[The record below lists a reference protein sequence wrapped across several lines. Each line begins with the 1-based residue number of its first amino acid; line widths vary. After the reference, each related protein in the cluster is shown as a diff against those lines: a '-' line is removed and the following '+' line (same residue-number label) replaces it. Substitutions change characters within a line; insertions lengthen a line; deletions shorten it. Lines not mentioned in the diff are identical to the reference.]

1 MTGVEGICPQLEN
14 LWGGE
19 DCWGE
24 GAPTETRWRQ
34 VLASN
39 CSMAGEM
46 RRSWE
51 KIQLEARQ
59 TSDWLQE
66 PMPEVITTPLVGL
79 GEGSTSGKTRGR
91 VVEAIE
97 CSRAK
102 VLAKA
107 LELVRPKSTRAAWA
121 WKQRDKV
128 SSAWLLACPGTD
140 TKLSSK
146 EFTEAA
152 ASNLCLHSPACA
164 SRVGEIVKGRV
175 NIDPYG
181 DNIQATCLRGD
192 HWRTRHNWLVQFIH
206 RACMW
211 AGVPAEME
219 VFNLFSGLVR
229 QEGLSRMERAQ
240 QRQSLVPDLRIAIS
254 PQAVADAEVARDLR
268 MRAGGGGAVRGGGG
282 TVEGGVLHEVK
293 TISCSKTR
301 YKPNFLKRA
310 VDARADLLPQEY
322 ISKARG
328 ADQKH
333 NQIPAGTIGPV
344 ERKLLELGEVRGI
357 VSGNFGEV
365 SEDTHALVAALAT
378 CRVRVAGVS
387 RGRKGHMRTEEGERS
402 LAISAL
408 RRRLGVLTVRCQA
421 HSLLGRLEALGPGAT
436 AAAGRRWQAAE
447 LERCWRREE
456 RSHTLATAQGW
467 SAYRTGFGK
476 LD

>member
-1 MTGVEGICPQLEN
+1 M
-14 LWGGE
+14 
-19 DCWGE
+19 
-24 GAPTETRWRQ
+24 
-34 VLASN
+34 
-39 CSMAGEM
+39 
-46 RRSWE
+46 
-51 KIQLEARQ
+51 
-59 TSDWLQE
+59 
-66 PMPEVITTPLVGL
+66 
-79 GEGSTSGKTRGR
+79 
-91 VVEAIE
+91 
-97 CSRAK
+97 
-102 VLAKA
+102 
-107 LELVRPKSTRAAWA
+107 
-121 WKQRDKV
+121 
-128 SSAWLLACPGTD
+128 
-140 TKLSSK
+140 
-146 EFTEAA
+146 
-152 ASNLCLHSPACA
+152 
-164 SRVGEIVKGRV
+164 
-175 NIDPYG
+175 
-181 DNIQATCLRGD
+181 
-192 HWRTRHNWLVQFIH
+192 
-206 RACMW
+206 
-211 AGVPAEME
+211 
-219 VFNLFSGLVR
+219 
-229 QEGLSRMERAQ
+229 
-240 QRQSLVPDLRIAIS
+240 
-254 PQAVADAEVARDLR
+254 
-268 MRAGGGGAVRGGGG
+268 
-282 TVEGGVLHEVK
+282 
-293 TISCSKTR
+293 
-301 YKPNFLKRA
+301 
-310 VDARADLLPQEY
+310 LPQEY